1 MEWNMSKSSHTPLSG
16 PDGNSYRSWLACS
29 PASRPLVL
37 SAPSRSHAT
46 KTRHGTECRH
56 TVSNSTL

>member
-37 SAPSRSHAT
+37 SAPSRSHDQGAS
-46 KTRHGTECRH
+46 RNR
-56 TVSNSTL
+56 V